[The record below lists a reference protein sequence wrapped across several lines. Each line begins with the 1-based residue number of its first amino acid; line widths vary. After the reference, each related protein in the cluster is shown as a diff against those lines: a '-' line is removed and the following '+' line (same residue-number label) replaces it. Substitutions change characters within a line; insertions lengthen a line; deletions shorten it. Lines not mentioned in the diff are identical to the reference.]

1 MSLAVLDALGAGD
14 LDRAASLVPYRL
26 PALLAARD
34 LGIFQLRQAQL
45 ALDPARLPWSM
56 RAMVLREDAQMVGT
70 INFHGPPGVNDIDAP
85 EAAELGWTV
94 FPTHQRR
101 GYATEAARG
110 LMTGAGEVHGV
121 RRFIYSTTPDNV
133 ASLRVHEK
141 LGFTATGEIVEGE
154 LIFELRC

>member
-1 MSLAVLDALGAGD
+1 MPLALLDALGADD
-14 LDRAASLVPYRL
+14 LDRAAALAAYRL
-26 PALLAARD
+26 PALLTARD

-56 RAMVLREDAQMVGT
+56 RAMVLREDAQMVGY

-94 FPTHQRR
+94 FPTQRRR

-110 LMTGAGEVHGV
+110 LLTWASEVHGV
-121 RRFIYSTTPDNV
+121 RRFISSTTPDNA

-154 LIFELRC
+154 LIFELRR